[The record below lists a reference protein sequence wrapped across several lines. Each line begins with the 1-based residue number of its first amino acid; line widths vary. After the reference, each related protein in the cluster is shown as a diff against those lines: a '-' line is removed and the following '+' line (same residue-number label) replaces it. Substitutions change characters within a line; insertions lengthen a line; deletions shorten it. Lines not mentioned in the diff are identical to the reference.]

1 MGASCG
7 GCHAA
12 ANSVG
17 QCAMMHA
24 PGCDCSLDMPAHPK
38 TRLRVGCCSGL
49 LDAPIHLALE
59 QTDLQHLAI
68 TLNWVRCPP
77 DAGAV
82 MSMLSTGL
90 IDMALMF
97 TEDAVGFV
105 AQGNPL
111 RLAGTYVK
119 TPRSW
124 GVHVP
129 RGSANRTA
137 ADLADWPLGSAEDKG
152 ATLAA
157 SVLADQEGWADISSC
172 SRKTFSSIR
181 RAADSMLR
189 GTTRATLWEKR
200 NVRHLVASGE
210 WEVIGEVTMPW
221 PSVVLVA
228 SKEALYAKAGAVKH
242 FISFAHTACEEF
254 VSANE
259 DEALK
264 YLSACHGLNMEE
276 ALDFMAE
283 TEWVCES
290 KVSLS
295 TVLQPLEHLRRIGCI
310 SGRRRCDPRRFV
322 AAELCADALYGM
334 PLHSSEE
341 PEDEDFCY
349 GLPREP
355 TSAIGLQSELQPVP
369 EEDEQSAADLASPM
383 QSSPGSPMRRV
394 ALPMPDERQ
403 IPVRW
408 STNHVDAPATPLKG
422 SLQQPSEA
430 ATAEEEVS
438 PASPGCASDRLS
450 EMSTAAGSPEAAA
463 SGKEPHK
470 ASVAQE
476 LLAAGGPVPAG

>member
-1 MGASCG
+1 MGASCS

-12 ANSVG
+12 AGSVG
-17 QCAMMHA
+17 QCATMHA

-59 QTDLQHLAI
+59 RTDLQHLAI

-90 IDMALMF
+90 VDMALMF

-119 TPRSW
+119 TPRTW

-137 ADLADWPLGSAEDKG
+137 ADLAHWPLGSAEDKG

-157 SVLADQEGWADISSC
+157 SVLAEREDWADISSC

-210 WEVIGEVTMPW
+210 WEIIGEVRMPW

-242 FISFAHTACEEF
+242 FISFARTACEEF
-254 VSANE
+254 TSANE
-259 DEALK
+259 DEALR

-276 ALDFMAE
+276 ALNFMAE
-283 TEWVCES
+283 TEWVCEDS
-290 KVSLS
+290 VDLN
-295 TVLQPLEHLRRIGCI
+295 TVLQPLEHLRRIGYV
-310 SGRRRCDPRRFV
+310 SSERRCDPRRFV
-322 AAELCADALYGM
+322 STEFRVDAQYGM

-341 PEDEDFCY
+341 PQDEDFCY
-349 GLPREP
+349 GIPREP
-355 TSAIGLQSELQPVP
+355 TSATGLPSELQPVP
-369 EEDEQSAADLASPM
+369 EEDEQSSLDPFSPLRTTL
-383 QSSPGSPMRRV
+383 GSPMRRV
-394 ALPMPDERQ
+394 ELPMPPEDQQMPFPLNSSVDE
-403 IPVRW
+403 V
-408 STNHVDAPATPLKG
+408 SATPPRG
-422 SLQQPSEA
+422 TPPEPSQATCVAQEASL
-430 ATAEEEVS
+430 VS
-438 PASPGCASDRLS
+438 PSCVSDQLS
-450 EMSTAAGSPEAAA
+450 DVSTTAGSPQPAA
-463 SGKEPHK
+463 SGKE
-470 ASVAQE
+470 ADNAT
-476 LLAAGGPVPAG
+476 AADEWGPVPAG